1 MSAGTIWSVGTE
13 AIKTV
18 FAGMEPVL
26 KAFCVAFLIAVIL
39 TPIFIPI
46 LKRLKFGQTIR
57 EVGPSWH
64 QKKNGTPTMGG
75 IGFLLAT
82 VVATLIFARGD
93 SKAILAV
100 VTVSAFGL
108 IGFADD
114 FIKVVLKRNLG
125 LTEIQKLI
133 LQVAASVGFLIAA
146 YRMDVIDT
154 ALYIPFTDIHLEL
167 SWFYFVFATI
177 FIVGFVN
184 AVNLTDG
191 VDGLAGSVSTLAI
204 LFFTL
209 LACQKDQI
217 GIGVVCAAVV
227 GGVFAFLF
235 YNFNPAKVFMGDTG
249 SLFLG
254 GVVSVASVLLN
265 CELILILV
273 GLIYLIEALSVMIQV
288 AYFKRTKKRIFLM
301 TPIHHHFE
309 KKGWK
314 ENKIVTV
321 FSLITLVCCLVA
333 FMA

>member
-1 MSAGTIWSVGTE
+1 MSFSTIWNVGMEALKSVFG
-13 AIKTV
+13 
-18 FAGMEPVL
+18 GMEPVL
-26 KAFCVAFLIAVIL
+26 KAFCVAFLIAVIV
-39 TPIFIPI
+39 TPILIPL

-57 EVGPSWH
+57 DIGPSWH

-82 VVATLIFARGD
+82 LVAVLIYARGD

-100 VTVSAFGL
+100 VTVVAFGL

-133 LQVAASVGFLIAA
+133 LQIAASVGFLIAA

-154 ALYIPFTDIHLEL
+154 ALYIPFADINLEL

-177 FIVGFVN
+177 FMVGFVN

-191 VDGLAGSVSTLAI
+191 VDGLAGSVSTLVI

-209 LACQKDQI
+209 FACQKDQI
-217 GIGVVCAAVV
+217 GVAAVCAAVV
-227 GGVFAFLF
+227 GSVFAFLF

-254 GVVSVASVLLN
+254 GVVSVASILLN

-273 GLIYLIEALSVMIQV
+273 GLIYLIEAFSVMIQV
-288 AYFKRTKKRIFLM
+288 AYYKKTKKRIFLM

-321 FSLITLVCCLVA
+321 FSLITLLCCIVA

>member
-1 MSAGTIWSVGTE
+1 
-13 AIKTV
+13 
-18 FAGMEPVL
+18 MEPVL
-26 KAFCVAFLIAVIL
+26 KAFCVAFLIAVIV
-39 TPIFIPI
+39 TPILIPV

-82 VVATLIFARGD
+82 VIAVLIYARGD
-93 SKAILAV
+93 SKAILAL
-100 VTVSAFGL
+100 VTVVAFGL

-154 ALYIPFTDIHLEL
+154 ALYIPFADVNLEL

-177 FIVGFVN
+177 FMVGFVN

-217 GIGVVCAAVV
+217 GTGVVCAAVV

-254 GVVSVASVLLN
+254 GVVSVASILLN

-288 AYFKRTKKRIFLM
+288 AYYKRTKKRIFLM

-321 FSLITLVCCLVA
+321 FSFVTLLCCILA